1 MKNKKLSHNG
11 LQGSVTSVMAA
22 LLCILI
28 GLFVGFLVLLA
39 INPAHA
45 WADGFVRI
53 LKGGFHDAP
62 YGVGKELANAAPL
75 IMTGLSV
82 GFAFKTGLFN
92 IGAAGQYTLGAYGA
106 LYCAIMLKLPWFV
119 CLLAAAILGGLWGAI
134 PGFFKAYFNI
144 NEVITSIMFNWIGL
158 YLVNELIYQ
167 NGTGPMYD
175 VRNTRTIN
183 ISKNADYAQSI
194 IPDFGLNKLFQ
205 TNSTTI
211 AIFLAAVVAILIWVV
226 LNKTT
231 FGYELKAVGL
241 NKSAARYAGIN
252 EKKNIILSMA
262 IAGALAGFGA
272 GLFYLSNV
280 FNYYLRNDGSQRRAG
295 AGSVIG
301 NLCDIAL
308 NITLVLALD
317 MGTRGAALSTALG
330 QIITI
335 AIYLPGFFGQKHTL
349 RFALPRGRWLVPALS
364 ALKAGMATSVQYL
377 YQMIFFLVCNNLL
390 IRLGGETAV
399 AVFDVIQNTSYLILY
414 LFEGTGR
421 AMQPILSTYQG
432 EHNRQ
437 GMRNTVRL
445 GFTAGLTVGGALI
458 ALVELW
464 PAGMC
469 LLFGIAG
476 SASEALACTAL
487 RLYGAGALFAG
498 INILLCN
505 YYQACENEKPSFLL
519 ETLRGAVL
527 LIPLTFICYVLGLQ
541 RFWLLFLLTE
551 AGSLAV
557 FLLLGLGGRYK
568 KAELPEERIFQRTIL
583 SNAEDVMD
591 VCRELEAF
599 CEVWGAD
606 MKQQMF
612 STMTVEELGMAI
624 LKHGF
629 QGRTDGYLQL
639 TAIMDESGVLE
650 LHLRDDA
657 TTFNPFALDTS
668 RASRDEAF
676 DMDGMGVLVIK
687 KRAKEFF
694 YRRYQGFNTLI
705 IKI

>member
-1 MKNKKLSHNG
+1 MRTMSPAAHRTADRFTARMFRGLWVPAMLSSLGWALSDMADAVVVGQRLGAVG
-11 LQGSVTSVMAA
+11 LAAIGLILPVYMINCMFAHGLGLGGSVRYSRLLSQGKTQEAADSFHGVLALA
-22 LLCILI
+22 LLFSVTTAVL
-28 GLFVGFLVLLA
+28 GSVFMDPLLA
-39 INPAHA
+39 
-45 WADGFVRI
+45 
-53 LKGGFHDAP
+53 L
-62 YGVGKELANAAPL
+62 
-75 IMTGLSV
+75 
-82 GFAFKTGLFN
+82 
-92 IGAAGQYTLGAYGA
+92 LGTRSTDGA
-106 LYCAIMLKLPWFV
+106 LY
-119 CLLAAAILGGLWGAI
+119 AATRDYLQIL
-134 PGFFKAYFNI
+134 
-144 NEVITSIMFNWIGL
+144 V
-158 YLVNELIYQ
+158 
-167 NGTGPMYD
+167 
-175 VRNTRTIN
+175 
-183 ISKNADYAQSI
+183 
-194 IPDFGLNKLFQ
+194 
-205 TNSTTI
+205 
-211 AIFLAAVVAILIWVV
+211 AA
-226 LNKTT
+226 TP
-231 FGYELKAVGL
+231 
-241 NKSAARYAGIN
+241 
-252 EKKNIILSMA
+252 
-262 IAGALAGFGA
+262 
-272 GLFYLSNV
+272 LFYLSNV

-349 RFALPRGRWLVPALS
+349 RFALPRGRWLTPALS

-527 LIPLTFICYVLGLQ
+527 LIPLTFVCYALGLQ

-639 TAIMDESGVLE
+639 TAIMDEGGVLE

-668 RASRDEAF
+668 RASRDEDF

>member
-1 MKNKKLSHNG
+1 
-11 LQGSVTSVMAA
+11 
-22 LLCILI
+22 
-28 GLFVGFLVLLA
+28 
-39 INPAHA
+39 
-45 WADGFVRI
+45 
-53 LKGGFHDAP
+53 
-62 YGVGKELANAAPL
+62 
-75 IMTGLSV
+75 
-82 GFAFKTGLFN
+82 
-92 IGAAGQYTLGAYGA
+92 
-106 LYCAIMLKLPWFV
+106 
-119 CLLAAAILGGLWGAI
+119 
-134 PGFFKAYFNI
+134 
-144 NEVITSIMFNWIGL
+144 
-158 YLVNELIYQ
+158 
-167 NGTGPMYD
+167 
-175 VRNTRTIN
+175 
-183 ISKNADYAQSI
+183 
-194 IPDFGLNKLFQ
+194 
-205 TNSTTI
+205 
-211 AIFLAAVVAILIWVV
+211 
-226 LNKTT
+226 
-231 FGYELKAVGL
+231 
-241 NKSAARYAGIN
+241 
-252 EKKNIILSMA
+252 
-262 IAGALAGFGA
+262 
-272 GLFYLSNV
+272 
-280 FNYYLRNDGSQRRAG
+280 
-295 AGSVIG
+295 
-301 NLCDIAL
+301 
-308 NITLVLALD
+308 
-317 MGTRGAALSTALG
+317 
-330 QIITI
+330 
-335 AIYLPGFFGQKHTL
+335 
-349 RFALPRGRWLVPALS
+349 
-364 ALKAGMATSVQYL
+364 MATSVQYL

-527 LIPLTFICYVLGLQ
+527 LIPLTFVCYALGLQ

-639 TAIMDESGVLE
+639 TAIMDEGGVLE

-668 RASRDEAF
+668 RASRDEDF

>member
-1 MKNKKLSHNG
+1 MRAS
-11 LQGSVTSVMAA
+11 
-22 LLCILI
+22 
-28 GLFVGFLVLLA
+28 GFLFLL
-39 INPAHA
+39 
-45 WADGFVRI
+45 
-53 LKGGFHDAP
+53 
-62 YGVGKELANAAPL
+62 EQ
-75 IMTGLSV
+75 GLC
-82 GFAFKTGLFN
+82 G
-92 IGAAGQYTLGAYGA
+92 I
-106 LYCAIMLKLPWFV
+106 
-119 CLLAAAILGGLWGAI
+119 CLM
-134 PGFFKAYFNI
+134 
-144 NEVITSIMFNWIGL
+144 S
-158 YLVNELIYQ
+158 
-167 NGTGPMYD
+167 
-175 VRNTRTIN
+175 
-183 ISKNADYAQSI
+183 
-194 IPDFGLNKLFQ
+194 
-205 TNSTTI
+205 
-211 AIFLAAVVAILIWVV
+211 
-226 LNKTT
+226 
-231 FGYELKAVGL
+231 
-241 NKSAARYAGIN
+241 
-252 EKKNIILSMA
+252 
-262 IAGALAGFGA
+262 
-272 GLFYLSNV
+272 
-280 FNYYLRNDGSQRRAG
+280 
-295 AGSVIG
+295 
-301 NLCDIAL
+301 
-308 NITLVLALD
+308 
-317 MGTRGAALSTALG
+317 ALSAALG

-349 RFALPRGRWLVPALS
+349 RFALPRGRWLAPALS

-650 LHLRDDA
+650 KWAHFTQMLEERTVFSVKIAEAVKAGVVAYVDDV
-657 TTFNPFALDTS
+657 
-668 RASRDEAF
+668 RAFIPASQLSTEYVEKLEDWQGKYVET
-676 DMDGMGVLVIK
+676 VIITADPEK
-687 KRAKEFF
+687 KRLVLSGREVEKEKKEAQKKERMAQFKAGDVVEGTVDSMKPYGAFIKLDDGVDGLLHISQISTQRIKHPSAVLTEGQTVKAKILSAQEGKLSLSMKVLAEQQADKEEHETFD
-694 YRRYQGFNTLI
+694 YKETGSVSTGLGDLL
-705 IKI
+705 KGLKL

>member
-1 MKNKKLSHNG
+1 
-11 LQGSVTSVMAA
+11 
-22 LLCILI
+22 
-28 GLFVGFLVLLA
+28 
-39 INPAHA
+39 
-45 WADGFVRI
+45 
-53 LKGGFHDAP
+53 
-62 YGVGKELANAAPL
+62 
-75 IMTGLSV
+75 
-82 GFAFKTGLFN
+82 
-92 IGAAGQYTLGAYGA
+92 
-106 LYCAIMLKLPWFV
+106 
-119 CLLAAAILGGLWGAI
+119 
-134 PGFFKAYFNI
+134 
-144 NEVITSIMFNWIGL
+144 
-158 YLVNELIYQ
+158 
-167 NGTGPMYD
+167 
-175 VRNTRTIN
+175 
-183 ISKNADYAQSI
+183 
-194 IPDFGLNKLFQ
+194 
-205 TNSTTI
+205 
-211 AIFLAAVVAILIWVV
+211 
-226 LNKTT
+226 
-231 FGYELKAVGL
+231 
-241 NKSAARYAGIN
+241 
-252 EKKNIILSMA
+252 
-262 IAGALAGFGA
+262 
-272 GLFYLSNV
+272 
-280 FNYYLRNDGSQRRAG
+280 
-295 AGSVIG
+295 
-301 NLCDIAL
+301 
-308 NITLVLALD
+308 
-317 MGTRGAALSTALG
+317 
-330 QIITI
+330 
-335 AIYLPGFFGQKHTL
+335 
-349 RFALPRGRWLVPALS
+349 
-364 ALKAGMATSVQYL
+364 MATSVQYL

-445 GFTAGLTVGGALI
+445 GFTAGLT
-458 ALVELW
+458 
-464 PAGMC
+464 
-469 LLFGIAG
+469 
-476 SASEALACTAL
+476 ALACTAL

-527 LIPLTFICYVLGLQ
+527 LIPLTFVCYALGLQ

-668 RASRDEAF
+668 RASRDEDF